1 MTQVEKN
8 QHVVRA
14 FVDAINAQ
22 DWKALERVV
31 APGFVRHSYAA
42 PGVRSRDE
50 LIQYLR
56 SEYETFP
63 DARETIEDMVSE
75 VWTASTGGGGLI
87 FRGSE
92 GKKNQISGSDRNALK
107 GIDLVRRGPYP
118 PSGRS
123 MAAEYIAVYRIE
135 GEMIVESWAEWDN
148 LNGLVQL
155 GHYQAAAHPGTAAE
169 RPVAA
174 LPLSPAR

>member
-75 VWTASTGGGGLI
+75 GSKIAVRHRFTGIQTGPM
-87 FRGSE
+87 
-92 GKKNQISGSDRNALK
+92 
-107 GIDLVRRGPYP
+107 GPYP